1 MNHESLLPD
10 AGGELSWLIVTIMV
24 VLMILLVATAT
35 AMLLNQRRRLQLEQ
49 AISREKAERL
59 AVAEQHQ
66 QQLQASEARLRER
79 EELLQQFI
87 EHAPAALAMF
97 DRDMRYLA
105 TSRRWRDIYGRG
117 EREVTG
123 ASHYDVFPE
132 IGETWKA
139 VHRRGLAGE
148 IIHAEEDRFEHADGM
163 VQWLRWEVR
172 PWLHDD
178 GDVGGIMI
186 LSEDI
191 TERHHQ
197 SWTLRLLARRAEA
210 LLELPKAAEVLEE
223 TAFLQHTL
231 TIAEDLTDSRVGF
244 IHFVH
249 EDGDQVEMIAWS
261 ERTLADACRAGQTPP
276 HYPLAQAGIWA
287 DAARR
292 KMPLIINDYAGRPDR
307 KGLPQGHCPLTR
319 VLAVPVIE
327 QGRVVMVAGV
337 GNKPSDYTDTD
348 TETLRL
354 IAEQTWHRVQ
364 RQQSENHLRQLSLAI
379 EQSPDSI
386 VITDLQAR
394 ILYVNEAFLQITGYS
409 RNEVLGQ
416 NPRFL
421 QSGNTPPTHYQRMWK
436 KLTQG
441 KPWKGEFYNRRKDGT
456 EYIEFGHVAP
466 LRQPDGDITHYV
478 AVKEDITEKKRTAA
492 ELDRHRHQLETLV
505 ADRTAQLEDARRR
518 ADSANQAKSAFL
530 ANMTHEI
537 RTPLNAIVGLVHLLR
552 TGNATPAQRER
563 LNKVDSAAHHLLSI
577 ISDILDISKIEA
589 GKFTLDQQD
598 FHLSAILDHVR
609 SVISETARA
618 KGLTLTTDTDT
629 DTDTIPVWLRG
640 DPARLRQALLNLAG
654 NAVKFTEQGTIT
666 LRARRLSGRGDTVR
680 IRFEVEDTGI
690 GIEASRLD
698 LLFQPFEQADTSI
711 TRKYGG
717 TGLGL
722 VVTRRLAELM
732 GGGAGACSEPGKGSL
747 FWFDVRLNQGRAPGS
762 VADGMRNEAIPATER
777 IKQHAGKRVLLVED
791 NPINQ
796 EVAAELLQR
805 VGLSVD
811 SARDGGEALHMATTA
826 DYDLILMDV
835 HMPGMDG
842 LTATRHIRALPGRDR
857 TPILAMTANVFEE
870 DRRAA
875 LAAGMNDFIPK
886 PVEPELLYRAIARRL
901 NPGTVET
908 VETVETVGS
917 GTEQAAGQD
926 RGHAAPRGLP
936 TGVGYHEQ
944 YRALIP
950 RFLQHHDEDP
960 ALFRDLADQGE
971 WEALSRRAHALKGA
985 SANLGAETIAV
996 IARELEGLG
1005 RDAQDT
1011 KMLNT
1016 LCEQLRHTLD
1026 NLRTGFPTASE
1037 APHPPESVDNDIP
1050 SIAPEDGRRLL
1061 DQMEVLLDG
1070 DDTDIVDVYEA
1081 HRDWLHRTLGP
1092 EAQALQRHID
1102 HFDYPAALELLR
1114 RLRR

>member
-1 MNHESLLPD
+1 MNHESLLLEARGD
-10 AGGELSWLIVTIMV
+10 LSWVILIFMAI
-24 VLMILLVATAT
+24 LMGLLVATAT
-35 AMLLNQRRRLQLEQ
+35 AMLLNQRRRLQLER
-49 AISREKAERL
+49 AISREKADSL

-66 QQLQASEARLRER
+66 QQLKASESRLRER
-79 EELLQQFI
+79 EELLRQFI
-87 EHAPAALAMF
+87 EHAPAGLAMF
-97 DRDMRYLA
+97 DQDMRYLA
-105 TSRRWRDIYGRG
+105 TSRRWRDTYGRG
-117 EREVTG
+117 EQEIPG
-123 ASHYDVFPE
+123 AYHYDVFPE
-132 IGETWKA
+132 ISEAWKA

-148 IIHAEEDRFEHADGM
+148 IVRAEEDRFEHADGT

-172 PWLHDD
+172 PWRHD
-178 GDVGGIMI
+178 GGSVGGIMI

-197 SWTLRLLARRAEA
+197 ARTLRLLARRAEA
-210 LLELPKAAEVLEE
+210 LLELPKTAEILDEN
-223 TAFLQHTL
+223 TFLQHTL
-231 TIAEDLTDSRVGF
+231 TIAEDLTESGIGF

-249 EDGDQVEMIAWS
+249 EDGDRIDLAAWS
-261 ERTLADACRAGQTPP
+261 EQTLARFYRTEIRRHHA
-276 HYPLAQAGIWA
+276 LSQAGPWA
-287 DAARR
+287 DAVRR
-292 KMPLIINDYAGRPDR
+292 KAPVIINDYAGHGDR
-307 KGLPQGHCPLTR
+307 DGLPQGHSPPRRIL
-319 VLAVPVIE
+319 VVPVIE
-327 QGRVVMVAGV
+327 QDRVVMLAGV
-337 GNKPSDYTDTD
+337 GNKPTDYTDTD

-354 IAEQTWHRVQ
+354 IAEQAWHRVQ
-364 RQQSENHLRQLSLAI
+364 RRRSENHLRQLSLAI

-394 ILYVNEAFLQITGYS
+394 ILYVNEAFLQTTGYT
-409 RNEVLGQ
+409 RDEVLGQ
-416 NPRFL
+416 NPRIL
-421 QSGNTPPTHYQRMWK
+421 QSGKTPPDHYQDMWRH
-436 KLTQG
+436 LTQG
-441 KPWKGEFYNRRKDGT
+441 QPWKGEFYNQRKNGT

-466 LRQPDGDITHYV
+466 LRQPDGGITHYV

-505 ADRTAQLEDARRR
+505 AERTAQLEDARRR

-552 TGNATPAQRER
+552 TGDATPAQREK

-589 GKFTLDQQD
+589 GKFSLDQQD

-618 KGLTLTTDTDT
+618 KGLTLKTETDSV
-629 DTDTIPVWLRG
+629 PVWLRG

-666 LRARRLSGRGDTVR
+666 LRARRLSSRGDTVR
-680 IRFEVEDTGI
+680 VRFEVEDTGI

-732 GGGAGACSEPGKGSL
+732 GGGAGARSEPGKGSL
-747 FWFDVRLNQGRAPGS
+747 FWFDVRLHQGRARGT
-762 VADGMRNEAIPATER
+762 VADDQGNESIPATER
-777 IKQHAGKRVLLVED
+777 IRQHAGKRVLLVED

-796 EVAAELLQR
+796 EVAAELLHR

-811 SARDGGEALHMATTA
+811 SARDGAEALTMASTT

-835 HMPGMDG
+835 HMPDMDG
-842 LTATRHIRALPGRDR
+842 LTATRCIRALPGRNDHP
-857 TPILAMTANVFEE
+857 PILAMTANVFEE
-870 DRRAA
+870 DRRTA

-886 PVEPELLYRAIARRL
+886 PVDPELLYRTIVRWLDPDTPDNADAE
-901 NPGTVET
+901 P
-908 VETVETVGS
+908 
-917 GTEQAAGQD
+917 EQVRD
-926 RGHAAPRGLP
+926 RDPMHVAPRGLA
-936 TGVGYHEQ
+936 TAAGYHAR
-944 YRALIP
+944 YRTLIP
-950 RFLQHHDEDP
+950 RFLEYHGEDP
-960 ALFRDLADQGE
+960 VLFRDLAGRRD

-985 SANLGAETIAV
+985 AANLGADTIAV
-996 IARELEGLG
+996 IARELERLG
-1005 RDAQDT
+1005 RDTQDT

-1016 LCEQLRHTLD
+1016 LCEQLRQTLD
-1026 NLRTGFPTASE
+1026 SLRAGFPATDAALCRADAEDHDAKALSAEEGERVLDRME
-1037 APHPPESVDNDIP
+1037 A
-1050 SIAPEDGRRLL
+1050 LL
-1061 DQMEVLLDG
+1061 DS

-1081 HRDWLHRTLGP
+1081 HRHWLHGTLGT
-1092 EAQALQRHID
+1092 EVQALRRHIE
-1102 HFDYPAALELLR
+1102 HFDYPAALALLR
-1114 RLRR
+1114 HLRR